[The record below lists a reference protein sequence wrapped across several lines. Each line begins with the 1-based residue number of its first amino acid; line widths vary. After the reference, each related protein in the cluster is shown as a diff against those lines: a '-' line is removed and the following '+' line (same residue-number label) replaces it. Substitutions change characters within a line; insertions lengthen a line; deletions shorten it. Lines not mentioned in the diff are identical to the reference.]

1 MRKQKRFTGLTLPS
15 FVVVMTLASG
25 PAFAQTETVLYN
37 FSPNT
42 GGSGPESSLIFDS
55 AGNLYG
61 TTLGPSSNQGIA
73 FQLKPKSSGAWTQTV
88 MHTFGGAGDGV
99 SPSGPL
105 VADSAGNFYGTTSAG
120 GAYGLGTVFEIKATK
135 TEFVERVL
143 HSFGSGNDGA
153 TPYGG
158 VILDSAGNLYGTTL
172 AGGSNFCAYSQ
183 TNCGTVF
190 ELVHNA
196 NGGYAE
202 KILHNFAEAG
212 DIDGYEPYGTLTLD
226 PAGHLFGTTLF
237 GGSNIYSQGTVFEL
251 IQTASGKWGEKILH
265 TFVADGTDGERPY
278 SGVTRDAAGSLYG
291 TTYYGGAASMLGT
304 VYELSPGTGGTWTET
319 IIHAFAEDNVDGFLP
334 QGGVV
339 LDSTGNI
346 YGTTVNGGTADEG
359 VVFEL
364 SPAGGGVWTETLL
377 FTFTV
382 VPPGNLDG
390 ANPQAGLIFNGAGN
404 LYGTTYAG
412 GEFSGGIAFEIT
424 P

>member
-1 MRKQKRFTGLTLPS
+1 MRNQSLSTGLRLLS
-15 FVVVMTLASG
+15 LIVIALVMCG

-37 FSPNT
+37 FSPNS
-42 GGSGPESSLIFDS
+42 GGSGPASSLIFDS

-61 TTLGPSSNQGIA
+61 TTQGPFANEGVA
-73 FQLKPKSSGAWTQTV
+73 FQLKPKTGSTWSQTV
-88 MHTFGGAGDGV
+88 MHTFGGTGDGA

-105 VADSAGNFYGTTSAG
+105 VSDSAGNFYGTTSAG
-120 GAYGLGTVFEIKATK
+120 GAYGFGTVFEIKSTK
-135 TEFVERVL
+135 AGYVEHVL

-158 VILDSAGNLYGTTL
+158 VILDSTGNLYGTTL
-172 AGGSNFCAYSQ
+172 AGGSSFCAYSQ

-190 ELVHNA
+190 ELVRNA
-196 NGGYAE
+196 NGYSE
-202 KILHNFAEAG
+202 KILHNFAEVG
-212 DIDGYEPYGTLTLD
+212 DTDGYEPNGTLTFD

-237 GGSNIYSQGTVFEL
+237 GGSGFQGTVFEL
-251 IQTASGKWGEKILH
+251 IQTASGKWGEKIVH
-265 TFVADGTDGERPY
+265 NFAADGTDGERPY
-278 SGVTRDAAGSLYG
+278 SGVTIDATGNLYG
-291 TTYYGGAASMLGT
+291 TTNNGGAASLLGT
-304 VYELSPGTGGTWTET
+304 VYELSPGAGGTWTET

-334 QGGVV
+334 QSGVI
-339 LDSTGNI
+339 LDSAGNI
-346 YGTTVNGGTADEG
+346 YGTTVAGGTADLG

-364 SPAGGGVWTETLL
+364 SPAGGGIWTETLL

-382 VPPGNLDG
+382 VPPGNVVG
-390 ANPQAGLIFNGAGN
+390 ANPEASLVFNGAGN